1 MNLVFGAEGL
11 NVGEGAFLMACANH
25 TDDRGYVIAHMQQ
38 LADEAH
44 MSLRSAQ
51 DQRKRLEKRDLI
63 KVKERYSPK
72 NGAQIANLFRIN
84 LALLERMQRQRKD
97 YGPTL
102 IEELTFEEKP
112 SSDPHAKS
120 APPSPDPRADLAPPR
135 ADLAP
140 PRADLAGD
148 GGAGSAP
155 LLLPL
160 PSPSSLSPVTDG
172 PGDVSGSGTDEGER
186 EAAAPEDGK
195 AATDDDAHSQVQV
208 GADVVVAA
216 YVQALGRPL
225 LNGSREALRAQAAE
239 LLTAGLPVDW
249 VADRAREMAAH
260 PEWKDLI
267 KHADRSRVPIP
278 GQAGPNRQTSGRE
291 RCPDHPARYRVGC
304 VECAMAVPA

>member
-1 MNLVFGAEGL
+1 MIQHMNLVFGAEGL

-63 KVKERYSPK
+63 KVKDRYSPK

-102 IEELTFEEKP
+102 IEELTFAERP

-120 APPSPDPRADLAPPR
+120 APPSLAPRADLAPPR

-140 PRADLAGD
+140 PPADLAPP
-148 GGAGSAP
+148 APARSAP
-155 LLLPL
+155 LLLPSS
-160 PSPSSLSPVTDG
+160 SPSSLPPVPDATGAAQVPTSADK
-172 PGDVSGSGTDEGER
+172 ER
-186 EAAAPEDGK
+186 ETAAPKEQPYS
-195 AATDDDAHSQVQV
+195 AAGEA
-208 GADVVVAA
+208 ADVVVNAYEAA
-216 YVQALGRPL
+216 AGARLV
-225 LNGSREALRAQAAE
+225 NGTRVALRAQAAE
-239 LLTAGLPVDW
+239 LLEAGRPVDW
-249 VADRAREMAAH
+249 LCARAAEM
-260 PEWKDLI
+260 PSKGWVDLI
-267 KHADRSRVPIP
+267 KHCAMSKVPIP
-278 GQAGPNRQTSGRE
+278 GQAGPTRSAGGRE
-291 RCPDHPARYRVGC
+291 RCPDHPARYRKGC
-304 VECAMAVPA
+304 PDCALTVPV